1 MFSERLKT
9 QKDNLG
15 WIEVICGSMF
25 SGKTEELIRRIKR
38 AKFAKQKVQTF
49 KPRKDTRFK
58 NKEIV
63 SHNEISLKSTVIN
76 NSSEILELSKE
87 AEVIAIDEAQFLDN
101 KIVDVCNQLANQ
113 GRRVIIAGLDMDY
126 KGKPFGPMPNLLA
139 VAEYITKLHAICTR
153 TGKMANYTHRI
164 VKNKELIVVGDETK
178 YEAVSRKAFKKLG
191 N

>member
-1 MFSERLKT
+1 
-9 QKDNLG
+9 
-15 WIEVICGSMF
+15 
-25 SGKTEELIRRIKR
+25 
-38 AKFAKQKVQTF
+38 
-49 KPRKDTRFK
+49 
-58 NKEIV
+58 
-63 SHNEISLKSTVIN
+63 
-76 NSSEILELSKE
+76 
-87 AEVIAIDEAQFLDN
+87 
-101 KIVDVCNQLANQ
+101 
-113 GRRVIIAGLDMDY
+113 MDY